1 MNSIERKKIESAVI
15 QMFKVN
21 MGIKPGEKI
30 LILSDIP
37 TKKEWRNKTL
47 DEIAKMLSAP
57 LLGKSI
63 AEIARDTFGSCSVD
77 FYPYLSLGRSGV
89 EPTEMMAKTMKKYD
103 VILAINSFSITHTE
117 AREAASKAGAR
128 IATMRGAIP
137 EMFYPDGP
145 ISVDYLE
152 VRKETKL
159 IAGFLTRASEARVL
173 SKSGTDLT
181 FILKNRKGREDT
193 GINVRPGQW
202 SNLPAGE
209 AYIAPV
215 EGTADGE
222 LVVEKGWFPNLRE
235 DMGITFKK
243 GEVQEIRGGGP
254 VNEMISRILG
264 LGPQQRRNKERC
276 SLAELGIGTNPKAR
290 RTDITIEAEKIKG
303 TIHIG
308 IGDNSHMGGKVVADY
323 HQDFV
328 VSKPDLFLDDKKIM
342 DQGVWIKKIKEK

>member
-21 MGIKPGEKI
+21 MGVKPGEKI

-37 TKKEWRNKTL
+37 TKKEWKKKTL
-47 DEIAKMLSAP
+47 DEIAKMLSVTF
-57 LLGKSI
+57 LGKTI
-63 AEIARDTFGSCSVD
+63 AEIARDAFHSCTVD
-77 FYPYLSLGRSGV
+77 VYPYLSLGKSGV
-89 EPTEMMAKTMKKYD
+89 EPTETMAQAMKKYH

-128 IATMRGAIP
+128 VATMGGAIP
-137 EMFYPDGP
+137 EMFYPDGS

-152 VRKETKL
+152 VEKETKL

-173 SKSGTDLT
+173 SNSGTDLT
-181 FILKNRKGREDT
+181 LILKNRKGREDT

-222 LVVEKGWFPNLRE
+222 LVIEKGWFPNLRE
-235 DMGITFKK
+235 DMVITFKK
-243 GEVQEIRGGGP
+243 GEVQEIYGGGE
-254 VNEMISRILG
+254 VSRMLSQILG
-264 LGPQQRRNKERC
+264 LHLQKKKKNERC
-276 SLAELGIGTNPKAR
+276 NLAELGIGTNPKAR

-328 VSKPDLFLDDKKIM
+328 VSKPDLFLDGKKIM
-342 DQGVWIKKIKEK
+342 DKGIWIKK

>member
-21 MGIKPGEKI
+21 MGVKPGEKI

-37 TKKEWRNKTL
+37 TKKEWKNKTL
-47 DEIAKMLSAP
+47 DEIAKMLSVTF
-57 LLGKSI
+57 LGKTI
-63 AEIARDTFGSCSVD
+63 AGIARDAFHSCTVD
-77 FYPYLSLGRSGV
+77 FYPYLSLGKSGV
-89 EPTEMMAKTMKKYD
+89 EPTETMAQAMKKYH
-103 VILAINSFSITHTE
+103 VILAIDSFSLTHTE

-128 IATMRGAIP
+128 VATMGGAIP
-137 EMFYPDGP
+137 EMFYPDGS
-145 ISVDYLE
+145 IAFDYLE
-152 VRKETKL
+152 VEKETKL

-173 SKSGTDLT
+173 SNSGTDLT
-181 FILKNRKGREDT
+181 LILKNRKGREDT

-222 LVVEKGWFPNLRE
+222 LVIEKGWFPNLRE
-235 DMGITFKK
+235 DMVITFKK
-243 GEVQEIRGGGP
+243 GEVQEIRGGGN

-264 LGPQQRRNKERC
+264 LGPQQKRNKERC
-276 SLAELGIGTNPKAR
+276 NLAELGIGTNPKAR

-328 VSKPDLFLDDKKIM
+328 VSKPDLFLDGKKIM
-342 DQGVWIKKIKEK
+342 DKGIWIKK